1 MRTSTRTISVIAIF
15 TSLIIASDYAL
26 TAALNIKLMD
36 TLVFSSSF
44 AFGLRI
50 GASIA
55 ILSELI
61 WSTITPFGFF
71 LPIMP
76 YLIGGELLFA
86 FAGYF
91 ASKFWHLD
99 EISRVAPEN
108 LFFGALLAMC
118 AFVWDFETNIASGL
132 IAGAHSLLTLLAFE
146 FNPATLWFFNLPHE
160 ISDFVFGSTL
170 APIVIVFLRKNAGRI
185 KNQVPPEK
193 SAVTTGLQGG
203 N

>member
-1 MRTSTRTISVIAIF
+1 MKTSTRTISLIAIF

-26 TAALNIKLMD
+26 TPALNIKLMD

-44 AFGLRI
+44 AYGFRI

-61 WSTITPFGFF
+61 WSVITPFGFF

-99 EISRVAPEN
+99 EVSSVAPEN
-108 LFFGALLAMC
+108 LFFGAILAMC
-118 AFVWDFETNIASGL
+118 AFLWDFETNIATGL
-132 IAGAHSLLTLLAFE
+132 IAGVHSVVGLLAFE
-146 FNPATLWFFNLPHE
+146 FNPATLLFFNLPHE
-160 ISDFVFGSTL
+160 ISDFVFGSAL
-170 APIVIVFLRKNAGRI
+170 APIIIVFLRKNAGRF
-185 KNQVPPEK
+185 KSQAVPVK
-193 SAVTTGLQGG
+193 TAVTSSFQGG